1 MKNRHTIYSL
11 IISVFAGI
19 YLSSCATLGSVYNQG
34 SYTIEKVD
42 LSLPDL
48 QITTNFEEDYE
59 KRLFYPKEFAIK
71 SGSEIVINTTQFAK
85 DGTPVGLIVNN
96 GKIIYPAVERYAG
109 IAFFK
114 EETGW
119 RAEIFDSQEEIIEKY
134 GTNELP
140 ALAMGGFWTILR
152 DGIEYEF
159 LDRKDYRTAVALCDG
174 GKTLLILVGKK
185 LSFGDCAEIFKEQG
199 ADVAMEFDGGS
210 SSQMVVNGRNVLP
223 GVKKRVPAVMGFRR
237 MCGRV
242 TR

>member
-1 MKNRHTIYSL
+1 MKNRRTIFSL

-42 LSLPDL
+42 LSLSDL

-59 KRLFYPKEFAIK
+59 KRLFYPKEFAVK
-71 SGSEIVINTTQFAK
+71 SASDIVINTTQFAK
-85 DGTPVGLIVNN
+85 DGTPVGLIIQD
-96 GKIIYPAVERYAG
+96 GKVIYPALKKYAA

-119 RAEIFDSQEEIIEKY
+119 RAEIFDSQDEIIEKY
-134 GTNELP
+134 GPNELP
-140 ALAMGGFWTILR
+140 ELAMGGFWTILH

-159 LDRKDYRTAVALCDG
+159 LDRKDYRTAVAICNG
-174 GKTLLILVGKK
+174 GKTLLIMVGKK
-185 LSFGDCAEIFKEQG
+185 LSFGDCAKIFKEQG

-210 SSQMVVNGRNVLP
+210 SSQMVINGKNVLP
-223 GVKKRVPAVMGFRR
+223 GVKRRVPAVIGFKN
-237 MCGRV
+237 
-242 TR
+242 